1 MPKIDPGHYVETAV
15 LWVSRSFAGA
25 FEVVSHL
32 LTALVS
38 AVQWA
43 LASPSPLVV
52 IAMLSLLALLARR
65 VVLAAFTLAAFALIL
80 SMDLWAPT
88 VETLALVVVS
98 TGVAVLIGIPL
109 GIWCAVSAGI
119 SVTTRPVLDFMQT
132 LPAYVYLIPAVFFFG
147 VGLVPAIVAT
157 AIFAIPP
164 AVRMTELGIRQVD
177 GELIEAA
184 HAFGAH
190 PWRILREIQLPLAM
204 PSIMAGINQV
214 IMLSLS
220 MVVIC
225 GLVGAGGLGSMVVS
239 AVTQLDVGGGFNS
252 GLAVVILAIFL
263 DRLTAALGRSVSRR
277 RRRRKSP

>member
-132 LPAYVYLIPAVFFFG
+132 LPAYVYLIPAVFSSAWASC
-147 VGLVPAIVAT
+147 PRSS
-157 AIFAIPP
+157 PP
-164 AVRMTELGIRQVD
+164 
-177 GELIEAA
+177 
-184 HAFGAH
+184 
-190 PWRILREIQLPLAM
+190 
-204 PSIMAGINQV
+204 PS
-214 IMLSLS
+214 SP
-220 MVVIC
+220 
-225 GLVGAGGLGSMVVS
+225 
-239 AVTQLDVGGGFNS
+239 
-252 GLAVVILAIFL
+252 
-263 DRLTAALGRSVSRR
+263 SRPR
-277 RRRRKSP
+277 CV

>member
-1 MPKIDPGHYVETAV
+1 M
-15 LWVSRSFAGA
+15 SRSFAGA

-164 AVRMTELGIRQVD
+164 AVRMTNLASVKSTVNSLRPPMHLAPTRGGSCARSNCHSRCRRLWRASIR
-177 GELIEAA
+177 
-184 HAFGAH
+184 
-190 PWRILREIQLPLAM
+190 
-204 PSIMAGINQV
+204 
-214 IMLSLS
+214 
-220 MVVIC
+220 
-225 GLVGAGGLGSMVVS
+225 
-239 AVTQLDVGGGFNS
+239 
-252 GLAVVILAIFL
+252 
-263 DRLTAALGRSVSRR
+263 
-277 RRRRKSP
+277 